1 MYNQTNGEIEH
12 NQTNVKLD
20 IQIGRGKQTEQ
31 NKNKTKRD
39 NRNEKTNTLEDKVQK
54 MKNDNDLRK
63 DLRKL
68 VRKDLKS

>member
-39 NRNEKTNTLEDKVQK
+39 NRPQTE
-54 MKNDNDLRK
+54 MR
-63 DLRKL
+63 R
-68 VRKDLKS
+68 RIR